1 VTQHHL
7 SLSLLPETL
16 AICRLGAS
24 APIPAWALAAAG
36 IVSITRTGDE
46 LSVVCPEASVPEDI
60 QVSRDWRCLR
70 VAGPLEFA
78 LVGVLASL
86 AAPLAAAGISIF
98 ALSTYETDYLLVRE
112 AQLPAAIEALAA
124 AGHTVHG

>member
-7 SLSLLPETL
+7 NLSLLPETF
-16 AICRLGAS
+16 AICRLDAGS
-24 APIPAWALAAAG
+24 PIPAWALAAEG
-36 IVSITRTGDE
+36 FVSITRTGDE
-46 LSVVCPEASVPEDI
+46 LSTVCPKALVPYNVQASR
-60 QVSRDWRCLR
+60 SWRCLR
-70 VAGPLEFA
+70 VAGPLDFT

-86 AAPLAAAGISIF
+86 ASPLAAAGISIF